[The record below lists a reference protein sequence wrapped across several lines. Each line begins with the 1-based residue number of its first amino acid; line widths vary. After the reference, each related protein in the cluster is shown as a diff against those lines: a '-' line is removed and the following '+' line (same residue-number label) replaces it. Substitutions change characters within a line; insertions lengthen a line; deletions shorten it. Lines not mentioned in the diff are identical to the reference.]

1 MAIHQN
7 SAIVEKKYV
16 YLGRGGFDEIDQTM
30 GSRFGESL
38 SSAN

>member
-1 MAIHQN
+1 MAIRQN
-7 SAIVEKKYV
+7 SAIVEKYV

-38 SSAN
+38 SAAN